1 MTPFQEPQFVA
12 QPPQFV
18 AQQPVQFVAQPQ
30 VVTVRAPTPVVA
42 AATPVLPSPSP
53 VTVVVEE
60 RQQPAET
67 NRDGPAVQFALQ
79 SFFTL
84 VFLKCR

>member
-1 MTPFQEPQFVA
+1 MPFQEPQFVA

-18 AQQPVQFVAQPQ
+18 AQPTQFVAQPQ
-30 VVTVRAPTPVVA
+30 VVTVRAPTPVVAA

-67 NRDGPAVQFALQ
+67 NRDGPAVQFAHQ
-79 SFFTL
+79 SSLLFWL
-84 VFLKCR
+84 NCK

>member
-1 MTPFQEPQFVA
+1 MEPQQQFVA
-12 QPPQFV
+12 QPT
-18 AQQPVQFVAQPQ
+18 QFVAQPTQ
-30 VVTVRAPTPVVA
+30 FAPTPVVA
-42 AATPVLPSPSP
+42 AATPVLPSPTP

-84 VFLKCR
+84 VFLKCK